1 MCNSLVFH
9 HSICEESSSCY
20 QLEWLFLWDSLSV
33 ASDILDNLFI
43 CVKDL
48 IDYVLMVLR
57 IYIYGF
63 LYVYCL
69 TFTLSSVISTEFL
82 IFE

>member
-1 MCNSLVFH
+1 MYNSLVFH
-9 HSICEESSSCY
+9 LSICDESSFCY

-33 ASDILDNLFI
+33 ASDYLDTLFI

-48 IDYVLMVLR
+48 IDYVLMV
-57 IYIYGF
+57 
-63 LYVYCL
+63 L